1 MSQTPPAQHPPAPSA
16 EEGAGHSVLIVED
29 KAHTAGRLRLAVE
42 ACAGLFVCGV
52 AHDLASAWTLFQ
64 TQRPRL
70 VLTDL
75 GLPDGSGVEI
85 ILAATQAEWPCDSL
99 VVSVFG
105 DRNRA
110 MQAIRAGAKGYLLK
124 SDPVEEIG
132 QQILAVIQ
140 GGSPMSPKIARYL
153 LNVLGPSFDGD
164 TDPERQSLTERELE
178 VLNLVARGYKRR
190 EISEILNISVGTVG
204 IHINN
209 TYQKLEVGS
218 NIEAVMRAS
227 KIGLI

>member
-1 MSQTPPAQHPPAPSA
+1 MSEPP
-16 EEGAGHSVLIVED
+16 HSVLIIED
-29 KAHTAGRLRLAVE
+29 QVHTAHRLQDAVESCPDLAV
-42 ACAGLFVCGV
+42 CGI

-64 TQRPRL
+64 TQRPRM

-85 ILAATQAEWPCDSL
+85 VLAAAKADWPCDVL
-99 VVSVFG
+99 VISVFG
-105 DRNRA
+105 DRSRA
-110 MQAIRAGAKGYLLK
+110 MEAIRAGAKGYLLK
-124 SDPVEEIG
+124 SDPVAEIG
-132 QQILAVIQ
+132 NQILTVIQ

-153 LNVLGPSFDGD
+153 LNVLGPSTNGGDADG
-164 TDPERQSLTERELE
+164 TGLTQRELE

-209 TYQKLEVGS
+209 TYQKLDVGS